1 MGISDFVGAGIHA
14 VTLAHADFH
23 PAENPSGFGA
33 LWHTLYTDD
42 KAMTGHFHIC
52 APDAGPMRWSVS
64 IRNLMPI
71 EDMLLEFDCP
81 GHLSIAWYDS
91 VSGEEFTPY
100 RKLRA
105 HSLWGCLSNESGWR
119 GLVHAG
125 VPVRSVAIEVSPAA
139 IREFLDREFPRAFD
153 DPRRAFACL
162 REEQEIPELR
172 DLLLGLRPK
181 PGEAP
186 HDETWYERRID
197 EAMRLV
203 VRRSISEPPCDVRSV
218 SPDDRER
225 IFGIASYIDDHYTRI
240 LKVPDLARVACMS
253 PTKFKECFKAVTGC
267 TLTQYIQRRRI
278 SQAEQMLHQ
287 PSLSIEQISHAVGYT
302 CVSRFSELFRRE
314 TGLLP
319 SEYRRGL

>member
-1 MGISDFVGAGIHA
+1 M
-14 VTLAHADFH
+14 
-23 PAENPSGFGA
+23 
-33 LWHTLYTDD
+33 
-42 KAMTGHFHIC
+42 
-52 APDAGPMRWSVS
+52 
-64 IRNLMPI
+64 
-71 EDMLLEFDCP
+71 
-81 GHLSIAWYDS
+81 
-91 VSGEEFTPY
+91 
-100 RKLRA
+100 
-105 HSLWGCLSNESGWR
+105 
-119 GLVHAG
+119 HAG

-139 IREFLDREFPRAFD
+139 IRAFLDREFPGTFA

-162 REEQEIPELR
+162 RDEQDIPELR

-181 PGEAP
+181 PGDEGRSEA
-186 HDETWYERRID
+186 WYEQRID
-197 EAMRLV
+197 DAMRLV
-203 VRRSISEPPCDVRSV
+203 VKRSLDEPPADVRTV
-218 SPDDRER
+218 NPDDRER
-225 IFGIASYIDDHYTRI
+225 IFGIASYIDDHYTCI

-287 PSLSIEQISHAVGYT
+287 PGLSIEQISHAVGYT